1 MGIKTNLKD
10 LRPRKQVYKREIQ
23 LLSRG
28 FSAPTAWPDGK
39 LTVFPW
45 DSDVDAYLMEQTK
58 AGKGNLLYGILE
70 RVCNLNGASVDQFVF
85 SEINA
90 ILLLSRALQF
100 SGTIEYESTCP
111 FCRNSVREVIQVP
124 HELRPIGEKQTGYTG
139 FDDIVLPDCADRVRL
154 RPLLVSDH
162 KKIEDRS
169 KSNWNLFSERHLQIL
184 LPVVS
189 VNDGAPDTIEELAT
203 WYNALSPEDAK
214 FLEIQEMELSPHLD
228 TKIPHKCQEC
238 AREFYHSLM
247 FDQEFFR
254 QRSRGLSKP
263 PLAQNILTGVG
274 REGTANQPAK
284 PA

>member
-1 MGIKTNLKD
+1 MAIKTNMKD

-70 RVCNLNGASVDQFVF
+70 KVCNLNGATVDQFVF

-111 FCRNSVREVIQVP
+111 FCRNTEREVIQVP
-124 HELRPIGEKQTGYTG
+124 QELQPIGEKPSGYKG
-139 FDDIVLPDCADRVRL
+139 FDEIVLPECVDHVCI
-154 RPLLVSDH
+154 RPLLVADH
-162 KKIEDRS
+162 KKIEDRA

-184 LPVVS
+184 LPVIS
-189 VNDGAPDTIEELAT
+189 VNDGKPDTIEELAS

-214 FLEIQEMELSPHLD
+214 FLEVQESELSPHLN
-228 TKIPHKCQEC
+228 TKIPHQCKEC
-238 AREFYHSLM
+238 SRVFYHSLM

-254 QRSRGLSKP
+254 QRSGGLTKP
-263 PLAQNILTGVG
+263 SLAQNVLTGVG
-274 REGTANQPAK
+274 WEGTTDQPAK